1 MLISSGE
8 ASTSSWAGMSSA
20 AFAAKMCMASGGED
34 VAAAIK
40 HAWITSMEA
49 TSERRGFQ
57 RAIAAW
63 PGESSETLVCTCAFY
78 GRRQNSTSFWHALP
92 RMALMFKTN
101 ENRKHIVLSSPK
113 VTRHVIW
120 S

>member
-1 MLISSGE
+1 MQWAWASGCSHAPAALTSSHELKLWADTMLISSGE

-57 RAIAAW
+57 RAMLRA
-63 PGESSETLVCTCAFY
+63 
-78 GRRQNSTSFWHALP
+78 GRVF
-92 RMALMFKTN
+92 
-101 ENRKHIVLSSPK
+101 
-113 VTRHVIW
+113 
-120 S
+120 